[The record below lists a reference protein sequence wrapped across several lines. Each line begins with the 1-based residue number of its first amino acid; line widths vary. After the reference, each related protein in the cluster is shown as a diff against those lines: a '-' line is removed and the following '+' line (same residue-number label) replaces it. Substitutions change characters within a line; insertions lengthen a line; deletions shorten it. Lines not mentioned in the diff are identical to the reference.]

1 MNLAKEHLET
11 SPTWWIASA
20 NLCVF
25 GVTMTEIE
33 QGLKIVLLLA
43 SILLTS
49 VSLWLKWRRR
59 NDKPSAGD

>member
-1 MNLAKEHLET
+1 MNILKNHLET

-20 NLCVF
+20 NICVF

-43 SILLTS
+43 SIALTS
-49 VSLWLKWRRR
+49 VSLWLKWSRR
-59 NDKPSAGD
+59 NGKPED